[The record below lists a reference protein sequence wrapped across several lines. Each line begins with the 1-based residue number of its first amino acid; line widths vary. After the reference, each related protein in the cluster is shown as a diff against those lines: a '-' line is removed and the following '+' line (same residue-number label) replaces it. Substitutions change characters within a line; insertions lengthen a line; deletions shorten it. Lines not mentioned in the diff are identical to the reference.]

1 MPSLKGSLFSSD
13 KVTREDLD
21 RAWYGSVL
29 SNMALFKRAGGKTDD
44 LSRTDTPAHLFFK
57 IFFYFDNPGE
67 DGNRFSSNFLSK
79 DFNPQTTGY
88 TSLPWKNS
96 RSSEDNVQYSGQA
109 TNLSE
114 SLNTHSGSS
123 ANTAMNYLLL
133 NNEIERA
140 EKLDKFIDLLSNI
153 STYSPWYFQEITGL
167 DVALERKEFTD
178 KDFKIEEQR
187 KQITIN
193 CLTDAY
199 DNRIGTLLDLYRDIT
214 FSYQLHK
221 EIVPANLRKFDM
233 GIYIFNT
240 PIKNFHGKDAN
251 FARFDNR
258 TGNEYIT
265 SYKYIEL
272 LNCEIDYNSSKAAYA
287 TLDNKDGTA
296 MNYPIIIS
304 FDSAMEKRYNE
315 ILMREIGDFVKW
327 DIDCA
332 MDPEYQKDEN
342 SRYEEFNKRLG
353 ELKNRGIQ
361 EKESLN
367 VPTSEFNH
375 IDGIVNHLGLGK
387 TGSGNSKGIV
397 RSATEQAIGAATSQ
411 AENFITHIA
420 LGNLHTGNIAGL
432 SANMQ
437 RIQSGNILG
446 GVQGIL
452 QQTGNTSNL
461 STLIGKSLHD
471 PMSIPK
477 TSRAMTWTKRKFEG
491 YP

>member
-29 SNMALFKRAGGKTDD
+29 SNMALFRRAGGKTDD

-57 IFFYFDNPGE
+57 IFFYFDNSGE
-67 DGNRFSSNFLSK
+67 DGNRFSSNLLSK

-96 RSSEDNVQYSGQA
+96 RSAEDTIQNSGQA
-109 TNLSE
+109 A
-114 SLNTHSGSS
+114 SLVEFSNIYSIPS

-133 NNEIERA
+133 NNELERA

-167 DVALERKEFTD
+167 DAALERKEFTD

-287 TLDNKDGTA
+287 TLDNKEGTA

-315 ILMREIGDFVKW
+315 ILMREIGDFVMW

-332 MDPEYQKDEN
+332 MNPYYQKDN
-342 SRYEEFNKRLG
+342 NKRYEEFVARL
-353 ELKNRGIQ
+353 EAYK
-361 EKESLN
+361 
-367 VPTSEFNH
+367 
-375 IDGIVNHLGLGK
+375 
-387 TGSGNSKGIV
+387 SKGLASDTADQAMT
-397 RSATEQAIGAATSQ
+397 SAFNQ
-411 AENFITHIA
+411 AEGFINQIS
-420 LGNLHTGNIAGL
+420 LGNLHNGNVAGVM
-432 SANMQ
+432 NNID
-437 RIQSGNILG
+437 RIESGNVLG
-446 GVQGIL
+446 GAQGII
-452 QQTGNTSNL
+452 QQSSNADRSQNL
-461 STLIGKSLHD
+461 SVGGNLHAD
-471 PMSIPK
+471 QRPR
-477 TSRAMTWTKRKFEG
+477 TERAMAWTKRKFEG

>member
-1 MPSLKGSLFSSD
+1 MPSLKGTLFNSD

-67 DGNRFSSNFLSK
+67 DGNQFSSNFLSK
-79 DFNPQTTGY
+79 DFNPNRLGY
-88 TSLPWKNS
+88 TSFPWKNS
-96 RSSEDNVQYSGQA
+96 RSA
-109 TNLSE
+109 TDEQTVSPPAQKIAELQNRYK
-114 SLNTHSGSS
+114 GSS

-133 NNEIERA
+133 NNELERA
-140 EKLDKFIDLLSNI
+140 EKLEKFIDLLSNI

-167 DVALERKEFTD
+167 DGALERKEFTE
-178 KDFKIEEQR
+178 KDFKVEEQR

-251 FARFDNR
+251 FARFDSR
-258 TGNEYIT
+258 TGTEYLS

-287 TLDNKDGTA
+287 TLDNKEGTA

-332 MDPEYQKDEN
+332 MDPEYQKDDKK
-342 SRYEEFNKRLG
+342 RYDDFTARL
-353 ELKNRGIQ
+353 EAYK
-361 EKESLN
+361 
-367 VPTSEFNH
+367 
-375 IDGIVNHLGLGK
+375 
-387 TGSGNSKGIV
+387 SKGIV
-397 RSATEQAIGAATSQ
+397 TEAVNQSITSAFNQ
-411 AENFITHIA
+411 AEGFINHIA
-420 LGNLHTGNIAGL
+420 LGNLHTGNISGL
-432 SANMQ
+432 SASLQ
-437 RIQSGNILG
+437 RIQSGNVLG
-446 GVQGIL
+446 GVAGIV
-452 QQTGNTSNL
+452 QQTAGNIPSNPEKTSKVGQNL
-461 STLIGKSLHD
+461 HTGSF
-471 PMSIPK
+471 PK

-491 YP
+491 YQ

>member
-1 MPSLKGSLFSSD
+1 MPSLKGTLFNSD

-79 DFNPQTTGY
+79 DFNPSTTGY

-96 RSSEDNVQYSGQA
+96 RSASEEQTVSPQMQKLASIQNRYK
-109 TNLSE
+109 
-114 SLNTHSGSS
+114 GSS

-133 NNEIERA
+133 NNELERA

-167 DVALERKEFTD
+167 DSALERKEFTD

-199 DNRIGTLLDLYRDIT
+199 DNRIGTLLDLYRDVT

-240 PIKNFHGKDAN
+240 PIKNIHGKDAE
-251 FARFDNR
+251 FARFDSR
-258 TGNEYIT
+258 TGTEYLT

-272 LNCEIDYNSSKAAYA
+272 QNCEIDYNSSKAAYA
-287 TLDNKDGTA
+287 TLDNKEGTA

-304 FDSAMEKRYNE
+304 FDAAMEKRYNE

-332 MDPEYQKDEN
+332 MDPEYQKDDKKRYDEFT
-342 SRYEEFNKRLG
+342 SRLEAYK
-353 ELKNRGIQ
+353 
-361 EKESLN
+361 
-367 VPTSEFNH
+367 
-375 IDGIVNHLGLGK
+375 
-387 TGSGNSKGIV
+387 SKGIV
-397 RSATEQAIGAATSQ
+397 TEAVNQSITSAFNQ
-411 AENFITHIA
+411 AEGFINHIA
-420 LGNLHTGNIAGL
+420 LGNLHTINVSGL
-432 SANMQ
+432 SANLQ
-437 RIQSGNILG
+437 RIQSGDVLAGISGIVQLTAGNIPSNPEKTSKVG
-446 GVQGIL
+446 QNFH
-452 QQTGNTSNL
+452 TGSF
-461 STLIGKSLHD
+461 
-471 PMSIPK
+471 PK

-491 YP
+491 YQ

>member
-1 MPSLKGSLFSSD
+1 MPSLKGTLFNSD

-29 SNMALFKRAGGKTDD
+29 SNIALFKRAGGKTDD

-96 RSSEDNVQYSGQA
+96 RSSEDNMQRSGQ
-109 TNLSE
+109 TINSDE
-114 SLNTHSGSS
+114 FLNTYSESS

-133 NNEIERA
+133 NNELERA

-167 DVALERKEFTD
+167 DGALERKEFTD
-178 KDFKIEEQR
+178 KDFKLEEQR

-240 PIKNFHGKDAN
+240 PIKNFHGEDAN
-251 FARFDNR
+251 FARFDSR
-258 TGNEYIT
+258 TGTEYLT

-327 DIDCA
+327 DIDCS
-332 MDPEYQKDEN
+332 MDPEYQKDDKK
-342 SRYEEFNKRLG
+342 RYDDFTARL
-353 ELKNRGIQ
+353 EAYKSN
-361 EKESLN
+361 
-367 VPTSEFNH
+367 
-375 IDGIVNHLGLGK
+375 GIVTDDDFTARLEAYKSN
-387 TGSGNSKGIV
+387 GIV
-397 RSATEQAIGAATSQ
+397 TEVVNQSITSAFNQ
-411 AENFITHIA
+411 AEGFINHIA
-420 LGNLHTGNIAGL
+420 LGNLHTGNISGL
-432 SANMQ
+432 SANLQ
-437 RIQSGNILG
+437 RIQSGNVLG
-446 GVQGIL
+446 GITGIV
-452 QQTGNTSNL
+452 QQTAGNISSRQVNTSKVGQNL
-461 STLIGKSLHD
+461 HAGSF
-471 PMSIPK
+471 PK
-477 TSRAMTWTKRKFEG
+477 TSRALTWTKRKFEG
-491 YP
+491 YQ